1 MNKIK
6 EHITRRATIFIS
18 IFITLLILLGFKKGI
33 QYSTAPTKEKPCTF
47 TYPATSD
54 QTKPTHI
61 TVLSSEPSFS
71 FGQKGGYTND
81 ASCLNKTAIYGI
93 AHITSESDVVNALT
107 FAKENNLKVTS
118 AGVQH
123 SMGGQSFIKHG
134 LVLNMKGLNTMTL
147 NKETS
152 TLTVQSGALWS
163 DVQKFLDKQDLSVK
177 AMQSINIFTVG
188 GTLSVNAHGIAH
200 DPGQIAPTV
209 KSMRILT
216 ADGAVVTASP
226 TENTE
231 LFRHVLGGYGL
242 FGVILDAD
250 LEVVPN
256 EVYTWKTNYMNYTEF
271 PAFYTNT
278 VEGNDTIGLMYGR
291 ISISPTNYLSE
302 TAVHT
307 FQKTTQSEPIP
318 AIQPS
323 HLTWINRLVINL
335 SKTGDVGKWLRWTLE
350 KNIEPYFHTCVS
362 RNEAM
367 SQNEVCNV
375 SRNQEMYD
383 SMGYLKNKLKD
394 TDILQEYF
402 IPKDQMV
409 PFIDRLRE
417 IVQKNEANLLN
428 VTIRIVHKDTAT
440 ALPYAKDDRFAFVL
454 YFNQKLNKMESQRLE
469 QTTKELINAA
479 TELGGAFY
487 LPYQLYYS
495 KEQLRSAYPE
505 IDSFFETKRKYDPN
519 ELFTNTWYE
528 TYST

>member
-1 MNKIK
+1 MQPFLYKQKVLIVSGIMALFLFVSGKIY
-6 EHITRRATIFIS
+6 IFAS
-18 IFITLLILLGFKKGI
+18 
-33 QYSTAPTKEKPCTF
+33 APTKEKPCTF
-47 TYPATSD
+47 IYPNKSD
-54 QTKPTHI
+54 QSKPTSI
-61 TVLSSEPSFS
+61 TILSSEPTFS

-93 AHITSESDVVNALT
+93 AHITSESDVTNAIE

-123 SMGGQSFIKHG
+123 SMGGQSFVRGG
-134 LVLNMKGLNTMTL
+134 LVLNMKGLNAMTL
-147 NKETS
+147 TKETN

-163 DVQKFLDKQDLSVK
+163 DVQQFLDKQGLSVK

-209 KSMRILT
+209 KSMRVLT
-216 ADGAVVTASP
+216 ADGTIVTANP

-242 FGVILDAD
+242 FGVILDVD

-256 EVYTWKTNYMNYTEF
+256 EMYTWKTNYMDYIEF

-278 VEGNDTIGLMYGR
+278 VEGNDTVGLMYGR
-291 ISISPTNYLSE
+291 ISISPTSYLTE

-307 FQKTTQSEPIP
+307 FQKTTTTEPIP
-318 AIQPS
+318 TLQPANS
-323 HLTWINRLVINL
+323 SWVKRLIINT
-335 SKTGDVGKWLRWTLE
+335 SKTGDVGKWIRWVSE
-350 KNIEPYFHTCVS
+350 KHIGSYLHTCLS

-367 SQNEVCNV
+367 SQYEVCNV

-417 IVQKNEANLLN
+417 IVQKNDANLIN
-428 VTIRIVHKDTAT
+428 VTIRIVHKDTTT

-454 YFNQKLNKMESQRLE
+454 YFNQKLTKTESQKLE
-469 QTTKELINAA
+469 QTTKELIDAA
-479 TELGGAFY
+479 TQLGGTFY

-495 KEQLRSAYPE
+495 KEQLGTAYPE
-505 IDSFFETKRKYDPN
+505 IDSFFETKKKYDPN
-519 ELFTNTWYE
+519 KVFTNTWYE
-528 TYST
+528 TYSK